1 MYKLIIVDDEEEI
14 RDGLSD
20 LIDWAGLGF
29 TVVKKLQD
37 GGEAIRYLEEHEA
50 DAVLTDI
57 KMTFASGID
66 LARHIHT
73 RKLPLKVVILSGFQ
87 EFALAREAIRY
98 NVVHYLTKPTDLD
111 EVAAVFR
118 SIKTELDEEKRERE
132 EAQLQSQHI
141 KMLKPLLM
149 EQFFFNLLSGGAF
162 SQSPG
167 ELKDRL
173 AHMGLPADPAEG
185 RCCLLSVAWTGAASR
200 EQDGRRSEERRAIS
214 VAIAKE
220 QEQIHYTCVH
230 LESGRFL
237 IIGHA
242 LAPLPAL
249 EFQKRVER
257 HFLHN
262 QGALLS
268 LLGVSIRLEQL
279 QVYAS
284 LLEMLEEYRRPAA
297 ETEDEPQR
305 EEPAVADKE
314 RERIIIRQAKQYIA
328 EHFEMELT
336 LADVSRH
343 VGLNPVYFSR
353 LFKQETGK
361 TYSDYCTDIR
371 MNKAMDYLKDPKYKV
386 YEVGFLVGYKNT
398 KYFHKLFKRQT
409 GLTPSEYRDRL

>member
-20 LIDWAGLGF
+20 LIDWAALGF
-29 TVVKKLQD
+29 TVARKLTD
-37 GGEAIRYLEEHEA
+37 GEEAIRYLEEHEA

-66 LARHIHT
+66 VARYVHT

-118 SIKTELDEEKRERE
+118 SIKTELDEEKRQRE
-132 EAQLQSQHI
+132 AAQLQSQHI

-149 EQFFFNLLSGGAF
+149 EQFFFNLLSGGAWNKH
-162 SQSPG
+162 PG

-173 AHMGLPADPAEG
+173 AQLGLPADPAEG
-185 RCCLLSVAWTGAASR
+185 CCCLLSVAWTGAASGG
-200 EQDGRRSEERRAIS
+200 QDGRRSEERRAIS

-220 QEQIHYTCVH
+220 REQIHYTCVH

-237 IIGHA
+237 IVGHA

-262 QGALLS
+262 QTSLLS

-279 QVYAS
+279 QVYKS
-284 LLEMLEEYRRPAA
+284 LLKMLEEYHRPAA
-297 ETEDEPQR
+297 EAEAEPQK
-305 EEPAVADKE
+305 EEPVADKE
-314 RERIIIRQAKQYIA
+314 QERIIIRQAKQYIA

-343 VGLNPVYFSR
+343 VSLNPVYFSR

-371 MNKAMDYLKDPKYKV
+371 MGKAMDYLKDPTYKV

>member
-29 TVVKKLQD
+29 IVAKKLQD
-37 GGEAIRYLEEHEA
+37 GAEAIRYLEEHEV

-66 LARHIHT
+66 VARYAHT
-73 RKLPLKVVILSGFQ
+73 RKPPLKVVILSGFQ
-87 EFALAREAIRY
+87 EFALAQEAIRY
-98 NVVHYLTKPTDLD
+98 NVFHYLTKPTDLD
-111 EVAAVFR
+111 EVSSVFR
-118 SIKTELDEEKRERE
+118 SIRTELDHEKHEQE

-141 KMLKPLLM
+141 KTLRPLLM
-149 EQFFFNLLSGGAF
+149 EQFFFNLLNGGPW
-162 SQSPG
+162 SKNPN
-167 ELKDRL
+167 ELRDRL
-173 AHMGLPADPAEG
+173 AQLGLTANPEEG
-185 RCCLLSVAWTGAASR
+185 SCCLLSVSWTGAAPLRQES
-200 EQDGRRSEERRAIS
+200 RRSEERRAIS

-220 QEQIHYTCVH
+220 REQIHYTCVH

-242 LAPLPAL
+242 LASLPVH

-257 HFLHN
+257 HFLQN
-262 QGALLS
+262 QSSLLS

-279 QVYAS
+279 SVYAS
-284 LLEMLEEYRRPAA
+284 LLELLEEYHRPKADTEA
-297 ETEDEPQR
+297 ELPK
-305 EEPAVADKE
+305 EEPVADKE
-314 RERIIIRQAKQYIA
+314 QERIIIRQAKQYIA

-361 TYSDYCTDIR
+361 TYSDYCTDVR
-371 MNKAMDYLKDPKYKV
+371 MGKAMDYLKDPKNKV